1 MRLSLVPERIGST
14 LSAIWGKR
22 QNPPMAAEELFYAID
37 VPGAM
42 VYIDTDSPIK
52 AGEVAISVEQKSGKI
67 YSGWHPHPTKEMRD
81 RNLLGAAEDYE
92 GIRYWVV
99 EKMEVK

>member
-1 MRLSLVPERIGST
+1 
-14 LSAIWGKR
+14 
-22 QNPPMAAEELFYAID
+22 MAAEELFYAID

-42 VYIDTDSPIK
+42 VYVDTDSPIK